1 MITSLLSWRV
11 VALNMCFLS
20 LVLSLPNRE
29 FSHNITVREVWEFP
43 NETWIENLAI
53 RSNGQILVT
62 LGSSPELYQV
72 DPFGNQK
79 PTLVYRF
86 PGVTGV
92 LGIAEVEPDI
102 FAIIAGN
109 YSFTTFSTNSGSYS
123 VWKIDMRTIESRDN
137 EDVTFDSLAVKITDI
152 HEASFLNGMTAIA
165 EGSDFLLIADSA
177 LGVVWR
183 LDFRTGDYEITLN
196 NTLMWPVPGEIEIGI
211 NGLHTRDGFLYFT
224 NTFQGILARVPIH
237 PDGTEAGPYHIVAN
251 TGAVD
256 DFTFDDVGNAYI
268 AQDSGDA
275 LKRICPSGKV
285 TVFIGSVNSTIVEGD
300 TAAKFGRTPL
310 DQSTLYVTT
319 NGGMLGRVRGTDI
332 VGGKVLAINSPSL
345 L

>member
-1 MITSLLSWRV
+1 MG
-11 VALNMCFLS
+11 FLS
-20 LVLSLPNRE
+20 LVLSLPNRV
-29 FSHNITVREVWEFP
+29 FSHDMTVREVWEFP

-72 DPFGNQK
+72 DPFSNQE

-92 LGIAEVEPDI
+92 LGIAEVETDI
-102 FAIIAGN
+102 FALIAGN
-109 YSFTTFSTNSGSYS
+109 YSFANFSSTSGSYS
-123 VWKIDMRTIESRDN
+123 VWKVDMRTLKSHDN
-137 EDVTFDSLAVKITDI
+137 RDVTFNSPAVKITDI
-152 HEASFLNGMTAIA
+152 REASFLNGMTAIR
-165 EGSDFLLIADSA
+165 EGGDFLLIADSI

-183 LDFRTGDYEITLN
+183 LNFRTGHYEITLN
-196 NTLMWPVPGEIEIGI
+196 NTLMKPVPGEIAIGI
-211 NGLHTRDGFLYFT
+211 NGVHARDGFLYFT

-251 TGAVD
+251 TGSAD
-256 DFTFDDVGNAYI
+256 DFTFDDIGNAYI
-268 AQDSGDA
+268 AQDFGDA
-275 LKRICPSGKV
+275 LERVGLSGKV
-285 TVFIGSVNSTIVEGD
+285 TVVVGSVNSTIVEGD

-319 NGGMLGRVRGTDI
+319 NGGMLGRVGGTEI
-332 VGGKVLAINSPSL
+332 VGGKVLAINFPSL
-345 L
+345 LQSNVS